1 MAQPID
7 YSSAFAA
14 TSPAQAFTKSFESF
28 NSIREAQI
36 KGQMQEMALQQQ
48 MQLRTDLASIA
59 SNPTPDALAK
69 LAVKYPQLSE
79 QFKRSYDML
88 APQQQQNKLNAAIP
102 VYAAVL
108 NGRSAL
114 AASQLR
120 DTATALENSGQQQ
133 EAAQT
138 RAMADLVEQHPEQA
152 KMTMGLLMSS
162 VMGPDKFAETF
173 GKLGAEARSAEK
185 APAELAKANAD
196 ASTAQS
202 DAAIKKAQALHADE
216 SVLLDLQ
223 KKGWDI
229 KALQSDIDY
238 KKRANDIAAMNAS
251 TARQG
256 NDLKR
261 QELQLQL
268 EQKKQ
273 ALDQHVR
280 DTVAGAESSAAN
292 IDNSL
297 NTIERIKKNP
307 ALNSVLG
314 SIQGRMPALLDDQAS
329 DAIALIET
337 LGSQAFLSQIP
348 AMKGQGALSNAEG
361 EKLQAALTNLSRVQ
375 SETQFRANL
384 DEAARLMKK
393 ARSNISKKTGV
404 PLAAPDTPAAPG
416 SRPPLSSFQ
425 K

>member
-1 MAQPID
+1 MDPINYTID
-7 YSSAFAA
+7 VQSPFASALQGY
-14 TSPAQAFTKSFESF
+14 QAGVA
-28 NSIREAQI
+28 IREDRLKAQ
-36 KGQMQEMALQQQ
+36 QQQAALQQQ
-48 MQLRTDLASIA
+48 MQMRQDLASLA
-59 SNPTPDALAK
+59 ANPTPQAIVRASL
-69 LAVKYPQLSE
+69 LYPQLSE
-79 QFKRSYDML
+79 QFKRTSDML
-88 APQQQQNKLNAAIP
+88 SAEQQKNQVNAAIP
-102 VYAAVL
+102 AYAAVL
-108 NGRSAL
+108 NGKSDV
-114 AASQLR
+114 AASTLR
-120 DTATALENSGQQQ
+120 ETATALQNSGQQQ

-138 RAMADLVEQHPEQA
+138 RAVADLIEQHPEFA
-152 KMTMGLLMSS
+152 KMTMGLRLSS
-162 VMGPDKFAETF
+162 LMGPDKFAETF
-173 GKLGAEARSAEK
+173 GKLGQEVRSAEK

-202 DAAIKKAQALHADE
+202 DAVIKKAQALHADE

-256 NDLKR
+256 SDLKR
-261 QELQLQL
+261 QELQLQID
-268 EQKKQ
+268 QKKQ